1 MNGSFLY
8 DLGDQCYKIRR
19 EMLKS
24 DEGTLLWKTL
34 APILQGKIFYTPMDD
49 HITTM
54 IMNEVCTQYC
64 LKAA

>member
-1 MNGSFLY
+1 MLLFSIHE
-8 DLGDQCYKIRR
+8 GDQCYKIRR

-49 HITTM
+49 PVTTI
-54 IMNEVCTQYC
+54 IMNEVMHIIAVV
-64 LKAA
+64 AA